1 VDTGGSFVPPSPASG
16 TESWGK
22 PRTGV
27 EGSPENLPKGLV
39 VTGII
44 FNLLEEAVVR
54 RFGPDAWAS
63 MLAHVG
69 SSGYL
74 PFDRYPD
81 EDLFVL
87 LEALPVDLE
96 TSAPERLRWFGRAAV
111 PLLAER
117 YPMIFAPHRSAESF
131 LLTLNQLLHPG
142 GPPAGAQNGPL
153 DLEVLE
159 SGPDADLVLGYRS
172 TRRLCALAEGFV
184 TGAADW
190 YGERVRIVQPR
201 CMLEGE
207 ERCALVCTFEAA
219 A

>member
-1 VDTGGSFVPPSPASG
+1 MPASPALG
-16 TESWGK
+16 AERWGK
-22 PRTGV
+22 ARTGQ
-27 EGSPENLPKGLV
+27 EGGPELPSKGLV

-54 RFGPDAWAS
+54 RYGPEAWSA

-87 LEALPVDLE
+87 LEALPVDIE
-96 TSAPERLRWFGRAAV
+96 TTAPERLRWFGRAAV

-131 LLTLNQLLHPG
+131 LLTLNELLHPG
-142 GPPAGAQNGPL
+142 GPPAGAQGGPL

-190 YGERVRIVQPR
+190 YGERVRITQPR

-207 ERCALVCTFEAA
+207 ERCALVCTFEDAA
-219 A
+219 

>member
-1 VDTGGSFVPPSPASG
+1 MM
-16 TESWGK
+16 
-22 PRTGV
+22 
-27 EGSPENLPKGLV
+27 
-39 VTGII
+39 TGIL

-54 RFGPDAWAS
+54 RFGTETWTA

-81 EDLFVL
+81 EDLFLL
-87 LEALPVDLE
+87 LEALPVDPE
-96 TSAPERLRWFGRAAV
+96 TTAAERLRWFGRAAV

-117 YPMIFAPHRSAESF
+117 YPMIFAPHRNAESF

-142 GPPAGAQNGPL
+142 GPPPGAAAGPL

-172 TRRLCALAEGFV
+172 SRRLCALAEGFV

-207 ERCALVCTFEAA
+207 DRCALVCTFEAA